1 MNDRSNPDTELRA
14 RVVILLRL
22 WDDIRWVFRALPKP
36 EKVGPMNQRWV
47 THPPTRNIVPR
58 LVTRAAMQPISPEE
72 RVWIMAGL
80 NAWSDAFN
88 QLIAIAA
95 LPEGE
100 RPAEMYLE
108 ATRSLFR
115 CADELARAVL
125 SLRRDMGRKRRR
137 HGLRP
142 VD

>member
-1 MNDRSNPDTELRA
+1 MVDRTEDTDLQA
-14 RVVILLRL
+14 RVVILFQL

-36 EKVGPMNQRWV
+36 EKVGPMSIRWV
-47 THPPTRNIVPR
+47 THPPTKNIVPR
-58 LVTRAAMQPISPEE
+58 LVTRAAMQPIAPEE
-72 RVWIMAGL
+72 RVRIMAGL

-88 QLIAIAA
+88 QLVALAA
-95 LPEGE
+95 LPHED
-100 RPAEMYLE
+100 RPPEMYLD
-108 ATRSLFR
+108 ATRSLYR

-125 SLRRDMGRKRRR
+125 SLRRDMNRKRRR